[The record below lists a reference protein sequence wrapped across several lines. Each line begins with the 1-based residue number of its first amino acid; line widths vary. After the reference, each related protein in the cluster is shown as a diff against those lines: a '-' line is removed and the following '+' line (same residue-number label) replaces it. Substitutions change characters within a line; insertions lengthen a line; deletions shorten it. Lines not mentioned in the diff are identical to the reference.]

1 VLPGQ
6 ANIHRPDTAAVV
18 TVLRMCRLLHTVH
31 CCVLCV
37 LQANIYSP
45 DRTFYSFKQVVRELD
60 SGCMLVSL
68 HSTSKVG
75 QPWLIGCA

>member
-1 VLPGQ
+1 
-6 ANIHRPDTAAVV
+6 
-18 TVLRMCRLLHTVH
+18 MCA
-31 CCVLCV
+31 

-60 SGCMLVSL
+60 SHCMLVSL

-75 QPWLIGCA
+75 QLCMITAAAAAALFQL